1 MAGVLD
7 GRLAL
12 ITGAGRG
19 IGREVSRAFAKEGA
33 HVIALART
41 VGALEEL
48 DDEIKALGGHIT
60 LVPLD
65 LADGGKIDQLG
76 VSVQQRFGKLD
87 ILVANAGVLGDITPM
102 AHVEPHIWETVM
114 AVNATANYRLIRIL
128 DPLLRASDAGRAIF
142 VSSGAADG
150 ERPFWGPYAASKAA
164 LEALVRSYAWET
176 RKTGLRVNLLDPG
189 PTRTGMRAAAY
200 PGEDP
205 ATLPDPQ
212 AHIPHF
218 LKLAA
223 PDCAHHGDI
232 LRCRQ
237 G

>member
-1 MAGVLD
+1 MAGLLD

-12 ITGAGRG
+12 ITGASRG
-19 IGREVSRAFAKEGA
+19 IGREVAKTFAKAGA
-33 HVIALART
+33 HVIALSKT

-48 DDEIKALGGHIT
+48 DDEIKALGGQAT
-60 LVPLD
+60 LIPLD

-87 ILVANAGVLGDITPM
+87 ILVANAGLLGDITPM
-102 AHVEPHIWETVM
+102 AHVEPHIWDKVM
-114 AVNATANYRLIRIL
+114 AVNASANYRLIRIL

-164 LEALVRSYAWET
+164 LEAMVRSYAWET
-176 RKTGLRVNLLDPG
+176 RKTNLRVNLLDPG
-189 PTRTGMRAAAY
+189 ATRTQMRANAY

-205 ATLPDPQ
+205 TTLPEPQ
-212 AHIPHF
+212 EHMPHF

-223 PDCAHHGDI
+223 PDCSLHGEI
-232 LRCRQ
+232 LRCKQ
-237 G
+237 V

>member
-1 MAGVLD
+1 MAGLLD

-19 IGREVSRAFAKEGA
+19 IGREVARGFAREGA
-33 HVIALART
+33 HVIALSKT

-48 DDEIKALGGHIT
+48 DDEIKTLGGQVT

-65 LADGGKIDQLG
+65 LTDGEKIDQLG
-76 VSVQQRFGKLD
+76 VSVHQRFGRLD

-102 AHVEPHIWETVM
+102 AHVEPHVWDNVM

-142 VSSGAADG
+142 VSSRAADG

-164 LEALVRSYAWET
+164 LEAMVRSYAWET
-176 RKTGLRVNLLDPG
+176 RKTDLRVNLLDPG
-189 PTRTGMRAAAY
+189 GTRTGMRAAAY

-205 ATLPDPQ
+205 NALPEPQ
-212 AHIPHF
+212 DHIPHF

-223 PDCAHHGDI
+223 PDCALHGDI
-232 LRCRQ
+232 LRCKQ